1 MTKRDLMK
9 LVGKNVSVTFRAGFT
24 ESGYLSIE
32 ENQFKLKNEFWTLYF
47 GIKDIKKVVEE

>member
-1 MTKRDLMK
+1 MTKRDLIK

-47 GIKDIKKVVEE
+47 GIKDIKKAVEE